1 MSSRKKAQSTSRVS
15 KRRPAVASR
24 PTARPRTG
32 GRSARVV
39 SGVLSATLKE
49 FSEQGYAGL
58 SFEAVATRAG
68 VNKTTIYRRWPS
80 KVELLGAALV
90 ALRDD
95 DPPPP
100 DTGSLREDLLQVLKH
115 WVALAATPERRA
127 IMQSLLL
134 ANTEPDMQAIVQ
146 RLRAERPAIPDVV
159 FQRALERGE
168 LPRGTDVQLIR
179 GVLLGTL
186 HARITL
192 KRQTLEKRY
201 LPALVDLVVAGARA
215 GGAVQR

>member
-1 MSSRKKAQSTSRVS
+1 MKTRAKAQSTPRVS
-15 KRRPAVASR
+15 KRRPTLAA
-24 PTARPRTG
+24 PAARPRTG

-39 SGVLSATLKE
+39 SEVLSATLKE
-49 FSEQGYAGL
+49 FTEQGYGGL
-58 SFEAVATRAG
+58 SFEAVAARAG

-80 KVELLGAALV
+80 KMELLGAALM
-90 ALRDD
+90 ALRDE

-100 DTGSLREDLLQVLKH
+100 DTGSLREDLLQVLRR
-115 WVALAATPERRA
+115 WVTQAVAPERRA
-127 IMQSLLL
+127 MMQSFLL

-146 RLRAERPAIPDVV
+146 RLRAERPAIPDIV
-159 FQRALERGE
+159 FERALKRGE

-192 KRQTLEKRY
+192 KRQTLEKHY
-201 LPALVDLVVAGARA
+201 LAALVDLVVAGARA
-215 GGAVQR
+215 GGAISR